1 MLRTEFWQNCAKI
14 ANMETVKVDKFGRVL
29 IPKKLRDSLG
39 LEPGETLTSRLE
51 DGKLV
56 FEPHSKLEVVQKGKG
71 LVIRGGKLLR
81 EGDFASEDREERIA
95 ELIRRLYEDTP

>member
-1 MLRTEFWQNCAKI
+1 
-14 ANMETVKVDKFGRVL
+14 MEVVKVDKFGRVL

-39 LEPGETLTSRLE
+39 LEPGETLSSKVE

-56 FEPHSKLEVVQKGKG
+56 FEPHGKLELVQKGKV

-81 EGDFASEDREERIA
+81 DGDFVNEMREERIT
-95 ELIRRLYEDTP
+95 ELIRRLYEDTD